1 MADSI
6 HLDMREDEHEV
17 AAPDLHHLLALR
29 TNRDDSMASEGLLS
43 WFGKDAP
50 RDHFTAISASPKNP
64 SLTDAHSLEQ
74 ETGSNIKSSVGS
86 MYLARERTDSEKAV
100 KGSNDEP
107 ATDGQVTFQKAT
119 VKEPAGHISN
129 DGDDELNQRGKEVRT
144 FRSYSSRI
152 CSKI

>member
-1 MADSI
+1 MADPI
-6 HLDMREDEHEV
+6 HLDVREDEHKV

-29 TNRDDSMASEGLLS
+29 ANRDDGMASEGLLS

-50 RDHFTAISASPKNP
+50 RDHFTAISASSKIP

-74 ETGSNIKSSVGS
+74 EPGSNIKSSVGS

-100 KGSNDEP
+100 KGSDDES

-119 VKEPAGHISN
+119 VKEPAGHTSN
-129 DGDDELNQRGKEVRT
+129 DGDDELNQSGKEVRT
-144 FRSYSSRI
+144 FRSYSS
-152 CSKI
+152 